1 MLFFFLDPCS
11 PLARLQSLQHEYKL
25 AALRAKHQD
34 DTATATRHLRIA
46 KSFDPVLEALSRGEL
61 VDLSRLPPPP
71 GEDLIPCPSYSY
83 CSLGAAHDNQAS
95 PSLSCTLSPDQ
106 LSPEPPLP
114 AAQPLT
120 PASTLTRPG
129 RLL

>member
-46 KSFDPVLEALSRGEL
+46 KVGLSPQIGPPVGGSQRLSTG
-61 VDLSRLPPPP
+61 S
-71 GEDLIPCPSYSY
+71 CPSSSRESAVSVRASAAILCLLAVSRYGSPREGTVL
-83 CSLGAAHDNQAS
+83 CIEHPLGTQ
-95 PSLSCTLSPDQ
+95 
-106 LSPEPPLP
+106 EPPLLISFF
-114 AAQPLT
+114 LT
-120 PASTLTRPG
+120 EL
-129 RLL
+129 